1 MKYKYHLL
9 LTPTG
14 ATGDYISAES
24 ISITFESNGLSSSQV
39 ASFPIVVPRDFVLEG
54 DEMFTV
60 SLEGT
65 VQTLQYHIMD
75 ADGNLS
81 LVLCVDVS
89 ML

>member
-1 MKYKYHLL
+1 MKHKYHLL

-14 ATGDYISAES
+14 ATGDYISAAERHM
-24 ISITFESNGLSSSQV
+24 ITFESNGLISSQV
-39 ASFPIVVPRDFVLEG
+39 ASFIIAVPRDFVFEG

-65 VQTLQYHIMD
+65 DQTLQYHIMD

-81 LVLCVDVS
+81 LVL
-89 ML
+89 